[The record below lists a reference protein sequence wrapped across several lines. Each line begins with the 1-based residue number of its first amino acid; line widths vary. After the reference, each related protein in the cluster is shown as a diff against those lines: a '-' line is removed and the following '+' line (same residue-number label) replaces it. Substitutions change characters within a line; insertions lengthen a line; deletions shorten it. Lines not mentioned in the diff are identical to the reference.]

1 MERVAWTYKERCTPF
16 AKNTLY
22 MEVRSRTQ
30 RLNCYRMNVISGT
43 AQQSGLP
50 WSMRPKFDFGLDATR
65 WFSLFIH
72 YFALLREDFPTS
84 RGKQKQNKITK
95 QKRKKRKK
103 QEHLISF
110 VVEIDLSSPRGSVE
124 KLFSS
129 ESSGSK
135 LNSLLILLLSLL
147 LWWGRFLFSFLNRR
161 QNK

>member
-1 MERVAWTYKERCTPF
+1 
-16 AKNTLY
+16 
-22 MEVRSRTQ
+22 
-30 RLNCYRMNVISGT
+30 
-43 AQQSGLP
+43 
-50 WSMRPKFDFGLDATR
+50 MRPKFDFGLDATR

-95 QKRKKRKK
+95 QKGKKKK

-147 LWWGRFLFSFLNRR
+147 L
-161 QNK
+161 